1 MQSPSTSGTMVPSSQ
16 QQQQLNLPSFQSP
29 TSSSN
34 NNYPSQNGITSI
46 NNHMGST
53 NLPTMQQAAAADEA
67 NESSSVQKI
76 LNEILMNNQAHNTT
90 SGGGH
95 ESFGNDGKGGSN
107 VNSSGVLMMNGQ
119 VNTSIG
125 GAGGMGQS
133 MGANGVNN
141 INGNNGL
148 MNGRVGMMVR
158 DPNVQQDVGNQL
170 LGAVNGFNN
179 FQCDW
184 NV

>member
-1 MQSPSTSGTMVPSSQ
+1 
-16 QQQQLNLPSFQSP
+16 
-29 TSSSN
+29 
-34 NNYPSQNGITSI
+34 
-46 NNHMGST
+46 MGST
-53 NLPTMQQAAAADEA
+53 NLPAVQQAAAAADEA

-76 LNEILMNNQAHNTT
+76 LNEILMNNNQAHNT

-95 ESFGNDGKGGSN
+95 ESFGNDGKGGSD

-119 VNTSIG
+119 VNTSMG
-125 GAGGMGQS
+125 GFGGGMGQS
-133 MGANGVNN
+133 MGMNN